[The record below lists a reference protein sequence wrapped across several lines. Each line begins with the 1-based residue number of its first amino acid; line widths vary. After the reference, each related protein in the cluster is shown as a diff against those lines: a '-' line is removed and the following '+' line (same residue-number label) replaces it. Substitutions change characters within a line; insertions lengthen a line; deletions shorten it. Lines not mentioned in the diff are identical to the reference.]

1 MGGRRRTE
9 MAHGTPEW
17 ITVPGYSFRN
27 LKRPEP
33 AKTPECL
40 IEEDSVQRR
49 TSCATNYWSNPF
61 RQRAKGEHRPPDS
74 GTGAG
79 RGERSGGVCDR
90 VNCGAYIGAESCPG
104 HVADIDIRRGNGGMY
119 PSCRRCGSASWT
131 ARSLYGGDGS
141 RRIGRTVRGPGCVAC
156 LVLGVLPGNIL
167 WWCIRRCRPI
177 ISLCSRRR
185 CQSGD
190 AAPCLVIRDGRRGGS
205 RHCRSA

>member
-61 RQRAKGEHRPPDS
+61 RQRAKGGHRPHDS

-79 RGERSGGVCDR
+79 RGERGGGVCDR
-90 VNCGAYIGAESCPG
+90 INCGAYICADPCPR
-104 HVADIDIRRGNGGMY
+104 HVLPIDFCRGNGAMF
-119 PSCRRCGSASWT
+119 SFFWRCGSSPCT
-131 ARSLYGGDGS
+131 AQTLYGGDGS
-141 RRIGRTVRGPGCVAC
+141 RRIVGTVRSHDYVAC
-156 LVLGVLPGNIL
+156 LPLGVLPGNTL
-167 WWCIRRCRPI
+167 WWSGRRC
-177 ISLCSRRR
+177 
-185 CQSGD
+185 
-190 AAPCLVIRDGRRGGS
+190 
-205 RHCRSA
+205 